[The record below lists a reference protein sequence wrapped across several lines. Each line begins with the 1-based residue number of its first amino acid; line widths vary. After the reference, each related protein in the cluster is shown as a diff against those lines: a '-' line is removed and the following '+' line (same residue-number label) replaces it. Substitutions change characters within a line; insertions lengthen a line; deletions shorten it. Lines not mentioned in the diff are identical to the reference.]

1 LFWNTPTSRG
11 RGNRFDREIEQLLLL
26 QLKEKMPRC
35 AAVLSLHLIVLS
47 VSLLVVTEAA
57 AIRSHLPVD
66 HGDSKL
72 EQKQKNGAEGSQE
85 QLRQQAVGNRETIF
99 DERYDQPSGGDV
111 DGQTAASCT
120 LLASSSRAP
129 EKKNKLKRR
138 VLRSVDGGNDDNSA
152 PVFYYNNRN
161 QLKRLLQELDG
172 ESKYGRQNQI
182 DFLRAVSKL
191 SRRADVGS
199 DTAEDSADVSFAAV
213 GDGRVVVKRQPLDR
227 IDEPSRWREKLKP
240 KFGRSTSLVEAAA
253 AAPLDRIDEPNSW
266 RGKMVPKLVK
276 LSTRQFDRLDE
287 PRVWRQKLQPK
298 AGQNRQV
305 NKRQPLDRIDEPS
318 EWRGRLMP
326 KLNRYGKAVSDRG
339 DAAEDGEDLDEE
351 MQQMMMMEKRQ
362 PLDRIDEPSEWRVKL
377 VPKYNQLKRRTKN
390 N

>member
-35 AAVLSLHLIVLS
+35 AAVLSLHLIVHS

-57 AIRSHLPVD
+57 AIGSHLPVD

-85 QLRQQAVGNRETIF
+85 QLRQQAVSNRETIF

-253 AAPLDRIDEPNSW
+253 AAPLDRIDEP
-266 RGKMVPKLVK
+266 
-276 LSTRQFDRLDE
+276 
-287 PRVWRQKLQPK
+287 RVWRQKLQPK